1 VVGDDERL
9 LGVATDG
16 RLVEAAR
23 RGDRD
28 LERAI
33 GQEFHTVEPGAVVGD
48 FMHLAGRQVVPVTVV
63 DEQGRLTGVVPRA
76 TILSSL
82 SHVREAN
89 HG

>member
-1 VVGDDERL
+1 MLGEDERL

-16 RLVEAAR
+16 RLLEAVR

-28 LERAI
+28 LARAV
-33 GQEFHTVEPGAVVGD
+33 GDEFHVVEPGTVVGD

-63 DEQGRLTGVVPRA
+63 DEQGRLAGVPRA

-82 SHVREAN
+82 SHVREA
-89 HG
+89 HHD